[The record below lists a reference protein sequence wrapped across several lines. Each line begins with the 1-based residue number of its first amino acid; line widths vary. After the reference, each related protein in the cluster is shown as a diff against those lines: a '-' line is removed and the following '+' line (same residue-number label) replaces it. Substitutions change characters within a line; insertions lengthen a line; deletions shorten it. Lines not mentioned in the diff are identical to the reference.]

1 MVEPLDV
8 MAGGGCAGLCALFE
22 ASLSVSAVSKQQL
35 GLRPEEGMFSA
46 ALAGGSAG
54 RI

>member
-8 MAGGGCAGLCALFE
+8 MVGGGSAGLCALTE
-22 ASLSVSAVSKQQL
+22 ASLSVSAVSKYHL
-35 GLRPEEGMFSA
+35 GLWPEEGMFSA

-54 RI
+54 HI